1 MQNQIYAWNNAELL
15 EVKHYLKELLQ
26 KHLTWRCDLYGV
38 TLWKMSI
45 QRNLR
50 AVGFKQK
57 DIVDEIVKKLPSSDF
72 VVTLFHD
79 DGAVDEWSDLDWSNK
94 AIHVSAVNKKKKRWF
109 AERFF
114 HSDIVAEYKQIFLWD
129 EDLGAEHFNL
139 KR

>member
-1 MQNQIYAWNNAELL
+1 MQNQINACNNAELL
-15 EVKHYLKELLQ
+15 EVKHYLKHYLKELLQ

-57 DIVDEIVKKLPSSDF
+57 DIVDQIVKKLPSSDF

-79 DGAVDEWSDLDWSNK
+79 DGAVPVDEWSDLDWSNK
-94 AIHVSAVNKKKKRWF
+94 AIRVSAVNKKKRGGLLNVSCIQTLLLNTK
-109 AERFF
+109 
-114 HSDIVAEYKQIFLWD
+114 
-129 EDLGAEHFNL
+129 
-139 KR
+139 